1 MHKLQGKHRDLG
13 LNTGVGNT
21 SKKRQFFRGV
31 SEEEAGL
38 TEQMGREGSCG
49 EEASD
54 QKKQHGQSLTN
65 GIR

>member
-38 TEQMGREGSCG
+38 TDVERG
-49 EEASD
+49 ELW
-54 QKKQHGQSLTN
+54 GG
-65 GIR
+65 GI